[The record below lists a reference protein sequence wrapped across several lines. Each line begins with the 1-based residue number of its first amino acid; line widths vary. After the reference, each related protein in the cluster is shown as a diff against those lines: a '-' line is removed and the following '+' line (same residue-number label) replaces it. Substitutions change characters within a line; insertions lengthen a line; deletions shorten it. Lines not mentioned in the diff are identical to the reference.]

1 MWLAMR
7 PAPGDAGQAAAEA
20 ALTLPLMVF
29 VVLGTLQLFLM
40 LQARI
45 LTQYAAF
52 RATRAGSMNYGDCT
66 RMTHAALA
74 SLMPAITSFTGNPGI
89 GSAGAKLA
97 AAFATRSTD
106 QYSAIE
112 DRWHVANGAGPPG
125 DIVWIARTN
134 PTVAQVAAYGD
145 QFRDF
150 DQPTN
155 DIDAQRLETRVVF
168 WYPMKVPFANWVISR
183 MALAQYGLM
192 AFSAANPL
200 MPVFEADWQASGWA
214 PDAPIASALLT
225 RVGAGEYVFPIS
237 ANYTMRMMTPV
248 KKSKWV
254 SQNCPPAPAALR

>member
-1 MWLAMR
+1 MWVVLR
-7 PAPGDAGQAAAEA
+7 PAPGDAGQAAVES

-66 RMTHAALA
+66 RMTHAAIA
-74 SLMPAITSFTGNPGI
+74 SLMPAITSFTGNPGV
-89 GSAGAKLA
+89 ATPGAKLG
-97 AAFATRSTD
+97 AAFGLRSTN
-106 QYSAIE
+106 QYSAVE
-112 DRWHVANGAGPPG
+112 DRWHVATGAGPPG

-134 PTVAQVAAYGD
+134 PTVAQVAAYGV

-150 DQPTN
+150 DQPTGN
-155 DIDAQRLETRVVF
+155 IDAQRLETRLIF
-168 WYPMKVPFANWVISR
+168 WYPMKVPFANWVLSR
-183 MALAQYGLM
+183 MVLAQYGLM

-225 RVGAGEYVFPIS
+225 RVTSGEYVFPIS

-248 KKSKWV
+248 KQSRWTT
-254 SQNCPPAPAALR
+254 QNCPPAPAALR